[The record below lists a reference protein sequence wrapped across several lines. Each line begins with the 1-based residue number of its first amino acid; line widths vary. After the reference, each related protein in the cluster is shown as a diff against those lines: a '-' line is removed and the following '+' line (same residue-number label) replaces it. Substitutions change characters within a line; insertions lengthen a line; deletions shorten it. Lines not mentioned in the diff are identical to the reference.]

1 MQLCAFKTLIYNGK
15 IIVTIEGDIIVQY
28 LFFLCL
34 GFYLLPWLFCP
45 TFSYCTCVSFINR
58 NKTNL
63 IFHFK
68 KAHLLIQQFTV
79 PCLVYSETTSLL
91 LLLFDPK

>member
-34 GFYLLPWLFCP
+34 GFYLYLGFSVQLF
-45 TFSYCTCVSFINR
+45 
-58 NKTNL
+58 L
-63 IFHFK
+63 
-68 KAHLLIQQFTV
+68 TV
-79 PCLVYSETTSLL
+79 HVLVL
-91 LLLFDPK
+91 